1 MLHNFVAMCWWF
13 PWVMSHVWM
22 SEITTY
28 LCGTENRERNSMW
41 VLSLHISGAG
51 DSPASCHTFDW
62 VMSHVWMSHVTRINE
77 SFYMCDIKR
86 YVVIGPHNFIST
98 VCQSY
103 VVLLHLP
110 PHIFEDHPSLIYNRT
125 QRYVVAHTIGPHI
138 SVLQYPS
145 KKNKK
150 NMWWHM

>member
-22 SEITTY
+22 SQITTY

-86 YVVIGPHNFIST
+86 YVVIGLRDMWSYYMCHHIFFLFFFDGYCST
-98 VCQSY
+98 EICGPIVCATTY
-103 VVLLHLP
+103 LWVLLY
-110 PHIFEDHPSLIYNRT
+110 IRDGWSSKICGGRCNRT
-125 QRYVVAHTIGPHI
+125 T
-138 SVLQYPS
+138 
-145 KKNKK
+145 
-150 NMWWHM
+150 